1 MIQEKAEESLGVG
14 ALIDED
20 VTVSLNKLLP
30 FKELALVHMAEYK
43 QNMQAG
49 LETHICVRGKRRY
62 EKAVQQQ
69 VVSEE
74 KLQAMKQ
81 VAYQLAEE

>member
-1 MIQEKAEESLGVG
+1 MKATKPNATKKWESLIVELHEYHQLMIQEKAEESLGVG

-49 LETHICVRGKRRY
+49 LETHIC
-62 EKAVQQQ
+62 A
-69 VVSEE
+69 
-74 KLQAMKQ
+74 
-81 VAYQLAEE
+81 